1 MRSFCYRDDSMYR
14 GALLSYTP
22 DDIRQNEHR
31 ASICS
36 DDIRQNEHRASISSD
51 DIRQNNG
58 KHNIKTHNAL

>member
-31 ASICS
+31 TSISS